1 MAAGVLSLAKQPFT
15 FRTPCHST
23 VVVVVCFDGLGRAP
37 RKVRGPMVVGV
48 RMHVEVSSP
57 MSAHSKLTGIA
68 ALVFASAAVALA
80 PAAWADEE
88 DADAAPG
95 PGVGSVQV
103 AGVDPADNA
112 DPAAVQACAAFAQ
125 VLDGSSFYFGEFA
138 DSFEGSDYNDPAVQS
153 SNQVG
158 RQAMRESAGAA
169 MSAANTPGLTPAIAD
184 PMRSW
189 SMGATAMWAKMGL
202 RIPGES
208 LNTTATGMNDNATK
222 VQEGRAAA
230 GTHA

>member
-1 MAAGVLSLAKQPFT
+1 MT
-15 FRTPCHST
+15 
-23 VVVVVCFDGLGRAP
+23 
-37 RKVRGPMVVGV
+37 
-48 RMHVEVSSP
+48 
-57 MSAHSKLTGIA
+57 AHSKLPGFA
-68 ALVFASAAVALA
+68 ALLLAGAAVAFA
-80 PAAWADEE
+80 PAAWADE
-88 DADAAPG
+88 DDAAPA

-125 VLDGSSFYFGEFA
+125 VLDGSSYYFGEFA

-158 RQAMRESAGAA
+158 RQAMRESAGTA
-169 MSAANTPGLTPAIAD
+169 MSAANTPGLSPDIAE
-184 PMRSW
+184 PMRAW

-208 LNTTATGMNDNATK
+208 LNTTATGMNDNAAR
-222 VQEGRAAA
+222 VQQSCAAA

>member
-1 MAAGVLSLAKQPFT
+1 MAI
-15 FRTPCHST
+15 
-23 VVVVVCFDGLGRAP
+23 
-37 RKVRGPMVVGV
+37 
-48 RMHVEVSSP
+48 
-57 MSAHSKLTGIA
+57 HSKLPAIIA
-68 ALVFASAAVALA
+68 MACASLALGLA
-80 PAAWADEE
+80 PTAWADEE
-88 DADAAPG
+88 DVVPAP
-95 PGVGSVQV
+95 PPVQV

-112 DPAAVQACAAFAQ
+112 DPVAVSACGAFAQ
-125 VLDGSSFYFGEFA
+125 ILDGSSYYFGSFA

-153 SNQVG
+153 SSQLG

-169 MSAANTPGLTPAIAD
+169 MNVANTPGLAPDIAG

-222 VQEGRAAA
+222 VQEGCAAA